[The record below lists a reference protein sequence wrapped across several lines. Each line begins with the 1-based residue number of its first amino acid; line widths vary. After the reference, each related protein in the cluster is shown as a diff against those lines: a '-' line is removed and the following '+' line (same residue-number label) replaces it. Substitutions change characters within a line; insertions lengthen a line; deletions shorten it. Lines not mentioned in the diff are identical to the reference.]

1 VSWGIRLV
9 PVVKANDLT
18 RSRCYVATAGS
29 ALPVAEIGSH
39 YGRERP
45 EDQKGMSSPGIR
57 DASSTCFV
65 VVRFTVGLE
74 VGGATARSTA
84 GFAVAVST
92 ACSVG
97 RNSATLTNVFPL
109 PALW

>member
-18 RSRCYVATAGS
+18 RSRCYFATAGG

-57 DASSTCFV
+57 DASSAFCDG
-65 VVRFTVGLE
+65 VRFTGGLE

-92 ACSVG
+92 TCSAG